1 MSKGILVMSDSAK
14 LTMASE
20 TDLEPGQVES
30 VIDQTTLLS
39 ACHTLALLLILS

>member
-1 MSKGILVMSDSAK
+1 MSKRILVMSDSAK

-30 VIDQTTLLS
+30 LIDQTALIKLYTF
-39 ACHTLALLLILS
+39 ALLLILS